1 MADGRGSGSIG
12 ATAHAGTDT
21 QHEQPGLESEAALR
35 IALRATGAAIWTV
48 DLEHDARESFDR
60 RGREILGL
68 PDDRP
73 HWPFGTLH
81 RHVHPDDRSRME
93 TAFNECL
100 GGASVDPIEYR
111 VVRDDGTVRWLQ
123 GTGEVQ
129 FDARGTPLRFIGV
142 SFDVTERRA
151 AHAAL
156 QEADWRK
163 DRFLAVLGHELR
175 TPVSTIGYA
184 ARALEARAPDAL
196 ERAALE
202 QIHRQLAHIKR
213 LLDDLADVA
222 RIREGKISLNREP
235 ADLAALVRDA
245 CGALADSARAR
256 GLRFE
261 VKLPA
266 HPVRLD
272 LDAVR
277 ITQVVANLVTNA
289 TKYTDDG
296 GTVEVA
302 LSAAGEWATL
312 RVRDDGAGL
321 RPDRIA
327 AVFEPFTQLAETA
340 DRAHGGLG
348 IGLALVRHLVEL
360 HGGTVEASSEGPGTG
375 SLFTVSLPLR

>member
-1 MADGRGSGSIG
+1 MANGRGSGLRGTPVSGG
-12 ATAHAGTDT
+12 ADPKL
-21 QHEQPGLESEAALR
+21 EQPGLESEAALR
-35 IALRATGAAIWTV
+35 IALRATGAAIWIV
-48 DLEHDARESFDR
+48 DLAHEARESFDR

-81 RHVHPDDRSRME
+81 RHVHPDDRTRME

-111 VVRDDGTVRWLQ
+111 VVRDDGSVRWLQ

-129 FDARGTPLRFIGV
+129 FDALGEPLRFIGV

-156 QEADWRK
+156 EAADRRK
-163 DRFLAVLGHELR
+163 DAFLAVLGHELR
-175 TPVSTIGYA
+175 TPVTTIGYA
-184 ARALEARAPDAL
+184 AHALAATAAGPV

-202 QIHRQLAHIKR
+202 QIHRQIAHMKR

-222 RIREGKISLNREP
+222 RIRAGKISLDRRP
-235 ADLAALVRDA
+235 TDLVALVRDA
-245 CGALADSARAR
+245 CDALADTARAR

-261 VKLPA
+261 LTLPA

-272 LDAVR
+272 IDAVR

-289 TKYTDDG
+289 MKYTDAG
-296 GTVEVA
+296 GTVNVA
-302 LSAAGEWATL
+302 LSVSGGQATL
-312 RVRDDGAGL
+312 RVRDDGAGV
-321 RPDRIA
+321 A
-327 AVFEPFTQLAETA
+327 ADHLPRVFEPFTQLAETA

-348 IGLALVRHLVEL
+348 IGLALVRHLVVL
-360 HGGTVEASSEGPGTG
+360 HGGVVDASSGGPGKG
-375 SLFTVSLPLR
+375 SVFTVVLPAS